1 MSARLAGREAYRG
14 VGQLEDPPT
23 DASFFTRRHINYPP
37 FTSARPPKELRGG
50 HSAGVRALAWNATG
64 DVLMSCGSDQLVRAW
79 HPEKSTEVRSTTE
92 FAGHL
97 GQISAI
103 ACHPTNPHLF
113 ATGGIDK
120 SVRLWDLRVSTAT
133 KVVSTP
139 GSNINLAYHPEGRY
153 LAVGDKSETVS
164 LVNADQGTFLH
175 KIKDG
180 SLNREEI
187 NELAW
192 SPDGTML
199 LLPMGSGTIGF
210 LGAPHTPDAH
220 AEAATGPHG
229 LHPSWHCI
237 MHHQAHPAAIF
248 CIKWDPTKR
257 VVATA
262 AADSTVAIW
271 DASIWDCHH
280 IFSDFKFP
288 ARSIDFSCDGEWLA
302 VGGEDSHLSLVR
314 GIITDSWSYLSRAG
328 ACHTPYPYQRPST
341 HYRGIRPDPCLLTVV
356 QTPRILPML
365 ALVLL
370 PLARRPLR
378 PPYGSIAYPNRLH
391 VHVNHVTMTRC
402 CRYGQCWL
410 SA

>member
-1 MSARLAGREAYRG
+1 M
-14 VGQLEDPPT
+14 
-23 DASFFTRRHINYPP
+23 
-37 FTSARPPKELRGG
+37 
-50 HSAGVRALAWNATG
+50 
-64 DVLMSCGSDQLVRAW
+64 
-79 HPEKSTEVRSTTE
+79 
-92 FAGHL
+92 
-97 GQISAI
+97 
-103 ACHPTNPHLF
+103 
-113 ATGGIDK
+113 
-120 SVRLWDLRVSTAT
+120 
-133 KVVSTP
+133 
-139 GSNINLAYHPEGRY
+139 
-153 LAVGDKSETVS
+153 GDKSETVS

-210 LGAPHTPDAH
+210 LGAPDTPDTH
-220 AEAATGPHG
+220 SEAATVPHG
-229 LHPSWHCI
+229 LHPSWHCV

-314 GIITDSWSYLSRAG
+314 GIITDSGSCLLRAG
-328 ACHTPYPYQRPST
+328 ACLTPYQYQRPST
-341 HYRGIRPDPCLLTVV
+341 HYRGILPDPYLLTVV
-356 QTPRILPML
+356 QTLRILPML
-365 ALVLL
+365 AQALL
-370 PLARRPLR
+370 PRARRHR

-391 VHVNHVTMTRC
+391 VHSCHMTNTRC
-402 CRYGQCWL
+402 RRYGQCWL